1 MRKHRAVQIITFARS
16 AVEERHIDEICEVH
30 GHRHRHHKSCAE
42 REYSDENI
50 KRERK
55 YPHDEK
61 QRKQRA
67 EMTEGIFYGKPE
79 RREYFLSSTTTD
91 GDHAEI
97 SEYLSDKNIS
107 NADDKAVGARI
118 TDILPKS
125 LPIKNTITYM
135 SAS

>member
-1 MRKHRAVQIITFARS
+1 MRLHSCRFWRQSATVKTNKKQVQPFN
-16 AVEERHIDEICEVH
+16 
-30 GHRHRHHKSCAE
+30 G
-42 REYSDENI
+42 
-50 KRERK
+50 
-55 YPHDEK
+55 
-61 QRKQRA
+61 
-67 EMTEGIFYGKPE
+67 
-79 RREYFLSSTTTD
+79 

-107 NADDKAVGARI
+107 NANDKAVGARI